1 MGFKEIW
8 DTIKHL
14 HNVTGYSGKLRNR
27 VKDGKTVEEEVFRV
41 YVSRKPALME
51 LAVSQ
56 RVPPE
61 IEGIPTDIWD
71 IGAMVIPP
79 LMGLNPLAYT
89 QRERPL
95 KAGIGLGNESITVGT
110 LGWYFEKKGEIGLG
124 SNAHVLSEDPLQSGS
139 MEKDILQPGTYDH
152 GTAPEDIVTKY
163 RFHQQLYGGD
173 STCPLSR
180 GLAWT
185 ANSLSLLAMRRS
197 RFKLYTEGENKID
210 FGITEEPQVDYEL
223 EIYGAEEW
231 SGFTGLGFA
240 GSDKVSFFCKAQN
253 ILDMTGWKPVN
264 ADIETVEEG
273 DTQHKVGRTTE
284 YTKSKVLDDCAQ
296 GTVNYGGFN
305 NITLSDLIMT
315 EAMLEGGDSGAS
327 AWRHMVV

>member
-1 MGFKEIW
+1 MDFSVLW
-8 DTIKHL
+8 DTVKHL

-61 IEGIPTDIWD
+61 VEGIPTDIWD

-95 KAGIGLGNESITVGT
+95 VAGIGLGNESITVGT
-110 LGWYFEKKGEIGLG
+110 FGWYFEKKGEFGLG

-152 GTAPEDIVTKY
+152 GTAPEDIVAKY
-163 RFHQQLYGGD
+163 RFHQQLYGAE
-173 STCPLSR
+173 STCPVSR
-180 GLAWT
+180 GLAFT
-185 ANSLSLLAMRRS
+185 VNSLSMLALRRT
-197 RFKLYTEGENKID
+197 RFRSYTEGINKID
-210 FGITEEPQVDYEL
+210 FGMTKEPLVDYEL
-223 EIYGAEEW
+223 EIYGAKEW
-231 SGFTGLGFA
+231 SGFTSLGFA
-240 GSDKVSFFCKAQN
+240 GSDKASFFCKAQN
-253 ILDMTGWKPVN
+253 ILDMTGWKPVD
-264 ADIETVEEG
+264 AEIEVVEEG
-273 DTQHKVGRTTE
+273 DTQHKVGRTSE
-284 YTKSKVLDDCAQ
+284 YTQGKVLDDCAQ
-296 GTVNYGGFN
+296 GTVDYGGYRY
-305 NITLSDLIMT
+305 IELSDLIMT
-315 EAMLEGGDSGAS
+315 DAMLLGGDSGSS
-327 AWRHMVV
+327 AWARMVV